1 MFKYTKRKKRILQN
15 DIYILLIIYWFKNTV
30 FKNLLN
36 LNLNLFWR
44 LINNLNFKYLRIKK
58 FLYILISI
66 FF

>member
-36 LNLNLFWR
+36 LNLNLNIKIAFKKIK
-44 LINNLNFKYLRIKK
+44 LNNL
-58 FLYILISI
+58 
-66 FF
+66 